1 MQKSNKVGF
10 IVDELSSSQLSYSII
25 SNINKREKRH
35 DEDFVVF
42 FENSSPVV
50 KEPHFSIM
58 GVHELWNFY
67 GTGIATSVS
76 TCFSLAES
84 AAPTKKFFYVWDLE
98 WHRNNNNEYNYDI
111 EAFLSDDI
119 QLIARSEDHAKAIT
133 NYCNRDV
140 CGVFDFNLDINNL
153 MEIIK

>member
-10 IVDELSSSQLSYSII
+10 IVDNLSSSQLSYSII
-25 SNINKREKRH
+25 SAINKREKKH

-50 KEPHFSIM
+50 REPLFSIM
-58 GVHELWNFY
+58 GLHELWNFY
-67 GTGIATSVS
+67 GVGIATSVS
-76 TCFSLAES
+76 TCFSLAKS
-84 AAPTKKFFYVWDLE
+84 PAPVKKFFYVWDLE
-98 WHRNNNNEYNYDI
+98 WHRNTSQYSYIIDAFLNNN
-111 EAFLSDDI
+111 I

-140 CGVFDFNLDINNL
+140 CGVLDFNFDINNL